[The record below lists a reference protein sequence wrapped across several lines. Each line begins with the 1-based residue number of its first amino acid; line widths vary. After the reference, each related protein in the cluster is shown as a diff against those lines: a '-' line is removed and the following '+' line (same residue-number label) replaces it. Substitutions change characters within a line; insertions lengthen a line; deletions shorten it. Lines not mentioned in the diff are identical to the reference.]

1 MALSLFCHAKRNTFT
16 TPIRTVTR
24 KRLDFQ
30 NITMPNHEVADIF
43 FYNELCSSIGHVHAQ
58 HWLAT
63 ASSISQAP
71 TFEDDTFM
79 KGSQEPDIARLMN
92 EHDDKMGVFFTD
104 AAHELLGS
112 PRSVA
117 SNCSSRCSTLSTTP
131 QRGLPTIADFFFYNE
146 LRSTL
151 GHVHAE
157 HWMATAA
164 SPCIRS
170 RPTSQ
175 ACSIEPQN
183 RRSAASPILSSS
195 HFHFDKATWLATA
208 PPPSSRSRPASQ
220 ASSGEANKRRSRQD
234 DECDLARLMNE
245 HGDKVGLLFTD
256 AAHELLDSPRSNS
269 SRE

>member
-1 MALSLFCHAKRNTFT
+1 
-16 TPIRTVTR
+16 
-24 KRLDFQ
+24 
-30 NITMPNHEVADIF
+30 MPHYTVADIF
-43 FYNELCSSIGHVHAQ
+43 FYNELCSSIGQVHAN

-63 ASSISQAP
+63 ASSTSPSRRVSHAP
-71 TFEDDTFM
+71 TFEDDTFGK
-79 KGSQEPDIARLMN
+79 KGQEPDIARLMN

-131 QRGLPTIADFFFYNE
+131 QRGQPTIADFFFYNE

-157 HWMATAA
+157 HWLATAA

-170 RPTSQ
+170 RPASQ
-175 ACSIEPQN
+175 ACSIEPKN
-183 RRSAASPILSSS
+183 RRSAASPRQRSALG
-195 HFHFDKATWLATA
+195 HVEKEHWLV
-208 PPPSSRSRPASQ
+208 PSSRSRPASQ
-220 ASSGEANKRRSRQD
+220 ASSGEANRRRSRQD

>member
-1 MALSLFCHAKRNTFT
+1 MKNGTK
-16 TPIRTVTR
+16 P
-24 KRLDFQ
+24 
-30 NITMPNHEVADIF
+30 TMPQHAVADIF
-43 FYNELCSSIGHVHAQ
+43 FYNELCSSIGHVHAH

-63 ASSISQAP
+63 ASSMSYHDP
-71 TFEDDTFM
+71 TCEDDTF
-79 KGSQEPDIARLMN
+79 DIARLMN
-92 EHDDKMGVFFTD
+92 EHDDKVGVFFTD

-157 HWMATAA
+157 HWMTSAA
-164 SPCIRS
+164 SPYIRS
-170 RPTSQ
+170 RP

-183 RRSAASPILSSS
+183 GRSAASPRVRSALG
-195 HFHFDKATWLATA
+195 HVEKENWMV
-208 PPPSSRSRPASQ
+208 PSSPSLPASQ

-234 DECDLARLMNE
+234 GECDLARLMNE

-256 AAHELLDSPRSNS
+256 AAHELLDSPRVS
-269 SRE
+269 EKYGE

>member
-1 MALSLFCHAKRNTFT
+1 MACH
-16 TPIRTVTR
+16 TV
-24 KRLDFQ
+24 
-30 NITMPNHEVADIF
+30 VDIF
-43 FYNELCSSIGHVHAQ
+43 FYNELCSSIGHAHAH

-63 ASSISQAP
+63 ASSMSHHDP
-71 TFEDDTFM
+71 TFEEDTFG
-79 KGSQEPDIARLMN
+79 KKSQEPDLARLMN
-92 EHDDKMGVFFTD
+92 EHDDKVGVFFTD

-112 PRSVA
+112 PRSVS

-157 HWMATAA
+157 HWLATAA
-164 SPCIRS
+164 SPCTRS
-170 RPTSQ
+170 RPASQ
-175 ACSIEPQN
+175 ACSIEPKS
-183 RRSAASPILSSS
+183 RRSAASPRLRSALG
-195 HFHFDKATWLATA
+195 HVEKENWLV
-208 PPPSSRSRPASQ
+208 PSSRSLPASQ

-234 DECDLARLMNE
+234 GECDLARLMNE

-256 AAHELLDSPRSNS
+256 AAHEILDSPRSNS